1 MSQLTIK
8 ERTSKL
14 DAITASYKAQLA
26 ETTENDRFQ
35 RALITA
41 EAMNALSE
49 ALTPEILTPIL
60 NLQGSRLGFRTD
72 KDKSGGYDV
81 ATIKTAIMEA
91 ILIGVH
97 PIGNEF
103 NVIAGNCYVTK
114 EGLTRLLRNYRGLT
128 ELRLKLGVPRMAGG
142 GAIVDCSATWKLN
155 GQPDQIECEIP
166 IKVNNGMGADSILGK
181 AERKLKSRIY
191 AQLTGSDIGDGEV
204 EETARNVTPEVKP
217 AQQNTTAGEP
227 EKSAVSRLTEKIQQ
241 EGISMAKF
249 RDWAKSK
256 GMSPTNEVNAEAFL
270 ARWDK
275 IPVAELKG
283 DEA

>member
-8 ERTSKL
+8 ERTSAL
-14 DAITASYKAQLA
+14 DAITASYQAQLA

-60 NLQGSRLGFRTD
+60 KLQGSRLGFRTD
-72 KDKSGGYDV
+72 KNYD
-81 ATIKTAIMEA
+81 AQTIKTAITEA

-128 ELRLKLGVPRMAGG
+128 ELRIKLGVPRMAGG

-166 IKVNNGMGADSILGK
+166 IKVNGGMGADAILGK

-204 EETARNVTPEVKP
+204 EESVRNVTPEIKD
-217 AQQNTTAGEP
+217 AQQNTANDEQ
-227 EKSAVSRLTEKIQQ
+227 KWSAVSRLTERIQE
-241 EGISMAKF
+241 EGISMDKF
-249 RDWAKSK
+249 RKWAADK
-256 GMSPTNEVNAEAFL
+256 GMSPTNERNAEAFL
-270 ARWDK
+270 ERWDK
-275 IPVAELKG
+275 VPVAELKG
-283 DEA
+283 SEA